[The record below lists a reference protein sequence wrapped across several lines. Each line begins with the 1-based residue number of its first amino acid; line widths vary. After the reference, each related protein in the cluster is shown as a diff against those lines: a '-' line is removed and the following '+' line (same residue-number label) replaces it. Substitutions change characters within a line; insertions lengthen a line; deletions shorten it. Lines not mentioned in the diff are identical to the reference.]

1 MQTIFKD
8 KNGKPIYVL
17 GLQSHNSSNGSPEM
31 IDKSISAV
39 KQYHGNTLEVPVYW
53 YQLEPEE
60 GVFDLSMV
68 EWLISRVRAIGLHLV
83 ILWFGFSKN
92 CDLTYVPNWVKADPR
107 RFRLAHHADGGVV
120 PMMSPHCR
128 ETIEA
133 DKKAFVRLMEGI
145 RAFDEKERTVIAV
158 QVENEFGLYP
168 TDRDYSKLGQ
178 ADFDLGVPAALDGVE
193 LEDSG
198 ASHRDNSWNGRFGR
212 YANEAFSSYYFGRAI
227 EEIASAGKE
236 IYPDM
241 PLYVNT
247 SIGENRQEVG
257 GQSYP
262 SGAAVGRVLE
272 IFQKA
277 APTICCFAADIY
289 LAHKSAY
296 LRTCA
301 AHARLGN
308 PLFIPETGT
317 GGVAF
322 GLNIIHAAA
331 DYNAIGICGFGA
343 ESTLKGDG
351 SLTDAAKEVADSMQI
366 IQLMSPMLLRHGGT
380 DKIFCVTQEE
390 FQGFS
395 YVKREKYHIT
405 FNYTTKNAKG
415 RALGYNMRIG
425 SLLNDDPDI
434 FNKRGRAIVY
444 EASPTEYYIAGV
456 GFTANFLL
464 RSDPDDLYPTRTYQ
478 SRAAS
483 ELTAFTVEE
492 GHFTED
498 GEWVCEFVRR
508 GDEVDCGA
516 FLYPGIV
523 LRVHLN
529 PASVMPVDD

>member
-8 KNGKPIYVL
+8 KNRKPIYVL
-17 GLQSHNSSNGSPEM
+17 GLQSHNSSNGSSEM

-68 EWLISRVRAIGLHLV
+68 EWLISRVRASGLHLV

-257 GQSYP
+257 GQS
-262 SGAAVGRVLE
+262 
-272 IFQKA
+272 
-277 APTICCFAADIY
+277 
-289 LAHKSAY
+289 
-296 LRTCA
+296 
-301 AHARLGN
+301 
-308 PLFIPETGT
+308 
-317 GGVAF
+317 
-322 GLNIIHAAA
+322 
-331 DYNAIGICGFGA
+331 
-343 ESTLKGDG
+343 
-351 SLTDAAKEVADSMQI
+351 
-366 IQLMSPMLLRHGGT
+366 
-380 DKIFCVTQEE
+380 
-390 FQGFS
+390 
-395 YVKREKYHIT
+395 
-405 FNYTTKNAKG
+405 
-415 RALGYNMRIG
+415 
-425 SLLNDDPDI
+425 
-434 FNKRGRAIVY
+434 
-444 EASPTEYYIAGV
+444 
-456 GFTANFLL
+456 
-464 RSDPDDLYPTRTYQ
+464 
-478 SRAAS
+478 
-483 ELTAFTVEE
+483 
-492 GHFTED
+492 
-498 GEWVCEFVRR
+498 
-508 GDEVDCGA
+508 
-516 FLYPGIV
+516 
-523 LRVHLN
+523 
-529 PASVMPVDD
+529 